1 VESLSDSELRVLR
14 YLPTNLTTP
23 EIARDLCVS
32 VNTIKTH
39 LRNVYAKL
47 GTHGRAEAVARAR
60 ALSLLA
66 PSGYHLPAH
75 RRQSCPRSAFLSL
88 KAPTN

>member
-1 VESLSDSELRVLR
+1 VDLRHH
-14 YLPTNLTTP
+14 LPTNLTAP

-39 LRNVYAKL
+39 LRNLYAKL
-47 GTHGRAEAVARAR
+47 GCRGRAEAVAR

-66 PSGYHLPAH
+66 PSGHHRPAQ
-75 RRQSCPRSAFLSL
+75 RNQPA
-88 KAPTN
+88 